1 MCLFTTAACA
11 SLRNLRILYHVVV
24 AHKNLGL
31 RAELV
36 CHENAPFIV
45 LIILKLEYEVEPG
58 DFLFYFAVMAPADFI
73 QVLILDETIHEALSE
88 LSLAAWKVPLAQS
101 NRLARSGI
109 SVVLDHV
116 FGHLNVKER
125 VKRLHWKEGSIP

>member
-24 AHKNLGL
+24 AHENLGL
-31 RAELV
+31 RAELMR
-36 CHENAPFIV
+36 HENAPFIV

-88 LSLAAWKVPLAQS
+88 LSLAAWEVPLAQS
-101 NRLARSGI
+101 NRLARSWI
-109 SVVLDHV
+109 SVLLDHV
-116 FGHLNVKER
+116 FGYLDVKER
-125 VKRLHWKEGSIP
+125 VKRLHWKESSIP